1 MSQLYL
7 FALASQKANWL
18 HERQELVAENVANVN
33 MPGYKATDMKP
44 FSVLLDEAGEGLFT
58 TNPAHFS
65 LASSAAAPERP
76 EPTDAP
82 ETTLSGNSVSLEGEM
97 VKLGDINRSLSLNTN
112 IQRIFHQMVMSAL
125 K

>member
-18 HERQELVAENVANVN
+18 HERQGLVAGNVANVN
-33 MPGYKATDMKP
+33 TPGYKASDMKP
-44 FSVLLDEAGEGLFT
+44 FSVLLDKAGEGLFT
-58 TNPAHFS
+58 TNPAHLS
-65 LASSAAAPERP
+65 LANSAVALGSP
-76 EPTDAP
+76 EPTDAS

-112 IQRIFHQMVMSAL
+112 IQRVFHQMVMSVL